1 MHDENYVQRMGVDG
15 DDAKVRAKCKRGGQR
30 QRIRIPM
37 LQGSNHDNDDV
48 GEAKKGKD
56 AHRKTE
62 SAFEGWKKCPA
73 VHNNAPRKFWKEK
86 EKHNE

>member
-1 MHDENYVQRMGVDG
+1 
-15 DDAKVRAKCKRGGQR
+15 
-30 QRIRIPM
+30 M